1 MIKLWKRLLLCVKGY
16 KIHAIL
22 APLFVM
28 IECVFDILIPYTMTF
43 LLAGVEEGD
52 MKAIFIYGTVI
63 VLMALLALS
72 FGILSGRECA
82 VAAAGFAKNV
92 RNEMYAQVQKYSFSN
107 IDKFSPSS
115 IVTRMTTD
123 VNMVQNAFQ
132 MMIRVAIR
140 CPFML
145 VFALIATLVLGG
157 NLAVVYVFVVP
168 LMVLGLFLIFK
179 SAYNV
184 FKVIF
189 KKYDRL
195 NQVVEENVR
204 AIRVVKSN
212 VREDYEIEK
221 FNSVSEDIC
230 RNFTKAQKILALN
243 NPLMQLSMYIVI
255 IVIAYFGAVKIIDSN
270 QALLSVSKLS
280 TLITYSTQILM
291 SLMMLS
297 MVFATITIS
306 RTSAER
312 ICEILEEKA
321 DIASPENG
329 LNCVKDG
336 SVSFENVDFSYSNN
350 VKKLALKNI
359 NIEIKSGE
367 TVGIIGGTG
376 SGKTTLVQLLPR
388 LYDVMN
394 GVVKVGGVNVRE
406 YNLEALRNGVA
417 FVLQKNVL
425 FQGTVRSNLAWG
437 NENATDEE
445 MYQALKLARIYDTIM
460 NKGGLDTEVEQGGA
474 NFSGG
479 QKQRLCIARA
489 LMTHPKILVLDD
501 STSAVDVTTDKNIK
515 ASLRQFMPETTKIII
530 AQRISSVMDADKIF
544 VLDGGEVESVGT
556 HDELLKTSRIYS
568 EVFNSQVGGDF
579 DESQNA

>member
-1 MIKLWKRLLLCVKGY
+1 MIKLWKRLLLCVKDY
-16 KIHAIL
+16 KLHAFL
-22 APLFVM
+22 APVFVM

-43 LLAGVEEGD
+43 LLTGVESGNV
-52 MKAIFIYGTVI
+52 KNIAIYGIVI
-63 VLMALLALS
+63 ILMALIALL
-72 FGILSGRECA
+72 FGMLSGRECA
-82 VAAAGFAKNV
+82 IASAGFAKNV
-92 RNEMYAQVQKYSFSN
+92 RNEMYSKVQGYSFSN

-145 VFALIATLVLGG
+145 VFALVATLILGG
-157 NLAVVYVFVVP
+157 NLATVYVFVVP
-168 LMVLGLFLIFK
+168 LMLFGLFMIFK
-179 SAYNV
+179 SAYKV
-184 FKVIF
+184 FKIIF

-195 NQVVEENVR
+195 NQVVEENVS

-212 VREDYEIEK
+212 VREEYEIEK

-255 IVIAYFGAVKIIDSN
+255 VVIAYFGAVKIIDSN
-270 QALLSVSKLS
+270 QTLLSVSQLS

-297 MVFATITIS
+297 MIFATITIS

-321 DIASPENG
+321 DISSPENC
-329 LNCVKDG
+329 LKSVPDG
-336 SVSFENVDFSYSNN
+336 SIKFENVDFSYSKNPE
-350 VKKLALKNI
+350 KLALKNI
-359 NIEIKSGE
+359 NIDIKSGE

-388 LYDVMN
+388 LYDVLN
-394 GVVKVGGVNVRE
+394 GSVKVGGSDVKE
-406 YNLEALRNGVA
+406 YDLDVLRKSVS

-425 FQGTVRSNLAWG
+425 FKGTVRSNLLWG
-437 NENATDEE
+437 NGEADEE
-445 MYQALKLARIYDTIM
+445 DMFHALKLAMIYDTVM
-460 NKGGLDTEVEQGGA
+460 NKGGLDIEVEQAGA

-489 LMTHPKILVLDD
+489 LMSKPKILVLDD
-501 STSAVDVTTDKNIK
+501 STSAVDVTTDKKIK
-515 ASLRQFMPETTKIII
+515 ESLKKFMPETTKIII

-544 VLDGGEVESVGT
+544 VLDGGKIESVGT
-556 HDELLKTSRIYS
+556 HSELLEKSLVYR
-568 EVFNSQVGGDF
+568 EVYNSQAGGDF
-579 DESQNA
+579 DENQNA